1 MAIIE
6 PFALGIGFLLS
17 FVYGYVPSYGA
28 SIAILTVIINII
40 IFPLTLRQTRSTKR
54 MQDVQPELKRLQKKH
69 KDNKEELNKEI
80 AAFYKE
86 KGINPLG
93 CVVPLLVQ
101 MPVWFALFRVLR
113 EPLLF
118 IPKSESLFLDLENNV
133 NILFF
138 NMDLQIP
145 ASEISNWVER
155 VPYIIVILMVVA
167 TALFQQKQIT
177 KKQGKSD
184 NPQAQQM
191 QMIGKVMPVFFGFI
205 SWTLPSGLVIYF
217 LTGNIFRIGQQALII
232 RIEDKNEINDEK
244 HEKEKDQTE
253 DKEENNQQE
262 QDPRKNRKKRRRK

>member
-1 MAIIE
+1 
-6 PFALGIGFLLS
+6 
-17 FVYGYVPSYGA
+17 
-28 SIAILTVIINII
+28 
-40 IFPLTLRQTRSTKR
+40 
-54 MQDVQPELKRLQKKH
+54 MQDVQPELKKLQKKH

-118 IPKSESLFLDLENNV
+118 IPKSESLFSDLENNI

-145 ASEISNWVER
+145 ASEISGWVER
-155 VPYIIVILMVVA
+155 VPYIVLILMVVA
-167 TALFQQKQIT
+167 TALFQQQQIT

-191 QMIGKVMPVFFGFI
+191 QMIGKVMPIFFGFI
-205 SWTLPSGLVIYF
+205 SWTLPSGLVVYF
-217 LTGNIFRIGQQALII
+217 LTGNIFRIGQQALIV
-232 RIEDKNEINDEK
+232 RLEENQKD
-244 HEKEKDQTE
+244 KEKDKEKNKEKE
-253 DKEENNQQE
+253 DQKENDENKEGPINNTS
-262 QDPRKNRKKRRRK
+262 RKKRKKRRRK